1 MRYTGTSQKIMVGDL
16 VVVEGDVSGLVVCDF
31 DTWTCLPG
39 YEDWLTKDQLAD
51 DSYMESGVLIKTS
64 DLGMLYYCQEDESI
78 LFVK

>member
-51 DSYMESGVLIKTS
+51 DSYMESGVFIKTS